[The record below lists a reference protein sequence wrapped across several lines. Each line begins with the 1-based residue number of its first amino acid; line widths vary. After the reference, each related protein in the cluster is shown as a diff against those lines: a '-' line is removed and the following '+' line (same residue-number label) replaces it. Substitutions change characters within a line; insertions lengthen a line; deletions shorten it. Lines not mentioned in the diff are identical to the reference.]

1 MGYMVELTEDLVTN
15 KIWVMRRVV
24 TIDLFGLLNLRDWKD
39 SGDLYL

>member
-15 KIWVMRRVV
+15 KIWVTRRVV
-24 TIDLFGLLNLRDWKD
+24 TIDLLGLLNLRDWKD